1 MHTVELQNMDVG
13 LTKYLFAFL
22 VLLYPM
28 CIEKKS
34 EEKGTYAINLTVGMI
49 ALFLELG
56 LILFSLH

>member
-1 MHTVELQNMDVG
+1 MTDMDKM
-13 LTKYLFAFL
+13 T
-22 VLLYPM
+22 M

-34 EEKGTYAINLTVGMI
+34 KEKGTYTTNLTVGTI